1 MQAYK
6 LEATISNNGTI
17 ELPRFLRNWFNR
29 TVEIIVLE
37 KKTKVKELN
46 GLVMPAYKC
55 GGKVSDFNRE
65 ELYNS
70 PRL

>member
-6 LEATISNNGTI
+6 LETTISNDGKI
-17 ELPRFLRNWFNR
+17 VLPDFLKKLFNR

-37 KKTKVKELN
+37 KSIKAEKLN
-46 GLVMPAYKC
+46 KLIIPAYKC

-65 ELYNS
+65 DLYGS
-70 PRL
+70 RL